1 MLAASSES
9 ALSSNNTL
17 ANASHQKAPS
27 LDRGFFSTLALMT
40 RRKCGEM
47 LRFPLFF
54 FVFPSVNLDCINK
67 ANDAVTAAIGDTEL
81 GSYYSD
87 HPYLTGNPFIVF
99 SGTTPS

>member
-1 MLAASSES
+1 
-9 ALSSNNTL
+9 
-17 ANASHQKAPS
+17 
-27 LDRGFFSTLALMT
+27 MT

-67 ANDAVTAAIGDTEL
+67 ANDAVTAAIGDAGL

-87 HPYLTGNPFIVF
+87 HPSLTGNPFIVS
-99 SGTTPS
+99 SGTAPS